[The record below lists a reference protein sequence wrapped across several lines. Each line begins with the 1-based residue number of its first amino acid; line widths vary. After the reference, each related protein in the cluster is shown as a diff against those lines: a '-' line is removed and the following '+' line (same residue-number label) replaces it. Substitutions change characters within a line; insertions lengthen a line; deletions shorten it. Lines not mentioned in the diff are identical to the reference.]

1 MEPSNIAHSVE
12 YIQPVLGW
20 LQILTLSL
28 VQGLTEFL
36 PVSSS
41 AHLILVPNLLGWPDQ
56 GLAFDVA
63 VHIGTLTAVVAY
75 FRQDIWLMMR
85 DWTSSIVTRQP
96 TSNSRLAW
104 WIIFATIPAV
114 AFGLF
119 LNNGLEDALRNPLII
134 AATTIGFGALLWW
147 SDVKGKQIRDE
158 YSLSFRDIMI
168 IGFAQAIALIPGTS
182 RSGITITAALM
193 IGLTREAAARF
204 SFLLSIPIILGA
216 GLLKTKD
223 LIESSHPIQWDAMIG
238 GIVLSAVSAYII
250 ISVFL
255 KWISN
260 IGMAPF
266 AWYRFA
272 LGALLIYL
280 FI

>member
-1 MEPSNIAHSVE
+1 MEEV
-12 YIQPVLGW
+12 IQPTLEW
-20 LQILTLSL
+20 IQIITLAL
-28 VQGLTEFL
+28 IQGITEFL

-41 AHLILVPNLLGWPDQ
+41 GHLILVPQLLNWPDQ

-63 VHIGTLTAVVAY
+63 VHIGTLAAVILY
-75 FRQDIWLMMR
+75 FKKDIWLMAR
-85 DWTSSIVTRQP
+85 DWSGSLVTRQP

-114 AFGLF
+114 SFGLF
-119 LNNGLEDALRNPLII
+119 LNDGLEETLRNPIII
-134 AATTIGFGALLWW
+134 AATTIGFGVLLWW
-147 SDVKGKQIRDE
+147 SDVKGKQVRDE
-158 YSLSFRDIMI
+158 YSLSFKDIMI
-168 IGFAQAIALIPGTS
+168 IGVAQAIALIPGTS

-216 GLLKTKD
+216 GLIKLKD
-223 LIESSHPIQWDAMIG
+223 LMDSTHPVQWEAMIG
-238 GIVLSAVSAYII
+238 GTIIPAISAYII
-250 ISVFL
+250 ISLFL
-255 KWISN
+255 KWISS

-272 LGALLIYL
+272 LGGLLLWVFLY
-280 FI
+280 